1 MNALLLATRRLI
13 AEVPATA
20 PHGAAPPPGVALA
33 LRAPGLLLTA
43 AAGTRSPEGAP
54 MTTATHHDL
63 ASVTKVVGTS
73 TALIRL
79 VSDGLVGLDEPV
91 RRFVPGFA
99 GGGKDAVT
107 VRDLLLHRGGLWE
120 WWPLYAAVRGDR
132 DAALRHAAELP
143 LRYPPRS
150 ERHYSDLGF
159 MLLGQVVEAATGQ
172 RLDAAVR
179 ALVTEPLGLAATR
192 YGRPAGGEVATS
204 ARGDDAEMTMLDTGR
219 PYPVPFRAAD
229 FGRWRRSAVVGEPND
244 GNAHH
249 ALGGVS
255 GHAGLFAPP
264 EDLVGFAAAL
274 ADHAEHDRLW
284 RPEVAEEFFTPG
296 PDPGQSLGFRRYE
309 LTIGAERAKRLVLLG
324 HPGFTGCAV
333 GFVPGRGIALAL
345 ASCRL
350 LADGPPV
357 PTDGLWAAA
366 RAAAGEAVTSAS
378 KHPAPPRDTRA
389 TRNR

>member
-1 MNALLLATRRLI
+1 MNSLLLAAERLVGR
-13 AEVPATA
+13 APQANTA
-20 PHGAAPPPGVALA
+20 PPTGVVLA
-33 LRAPGLLLTA
+33 LRAPGLVLDA
-43 AAGTRSPEGAP
+43 VAGTRSPDGAP
-54 MTTATHHDL
+54 MTAATHHDL
-63 ASVTKVVGTS
+63 ASVTKIVATT

-79 VSDGLVGLDEPV
+79 VSDRLVGLDAPV
-91 RRFVPGFA
+91 RRFVPAFA

-120 WWPLYAAVRGDR
+120 WWPLYVAARGDR
-132 DAALRHAAELP
+132 DAALRHAAGLP
-143 LRYPPRS
+143 LRYPPGR

-159 MLLGQVVEAATGQ
+159 MLLGQVVEAAAGQ

-192 YGRPAGGEVATS
+192 YGRPAGDEVATS
-204 ARGDDAEMTMLDTGR
+204 ARGDDVEMAMLDTGH
-219 PYPVPFRAAD
+219 PYPVPHRAAD
-229 FGRWRRSAVVGEPND
+229 FGRWRRGPISGEPND

-249 ALGGVS
+249 ALAGVS

-264 EDLVGFAAAL
+264 ADLVGFATAL

-284 RPEVAEEFFTPG
+284 RPEVVEEFFAPG

-309 LTIGAERAKRLVLLG
+309 LAVGAETVTLLG

-333 GFVPGRGIALAL
+333 GFVPGRDIALAL
-345 ASCRL
+345 AGCRL
-350 LADGPPV
+350 LAAGPPV
-357 PTDGLWAAA
+357 PTDALWAAA
-366 RAAAGEAVTSAS
+366 RAAAGEVLTSAS
-378 KHPAPPRDTRA
+378 NHPAPPRDPRTS